1 MDELD
6 PLHKVELAMLRAEY
20 QKRYQTMVAY
30 LKEQIGEGTEYRNAV
45 ARVVISPNGAYYEL
59 NDLPEEFMGVAGDE
73 VTYRF
78 VAPAEAAVLLARAV
92 EAIACVNSENTRHM
106 SLFVLYSRRGLVDRK
121 NCYIYDF
128 RVEEDVLHPA
138 PQILG
143 AFRPDALPLFYKI
156 KIDADFAP
164 EVLDMPRGAVF
175 CLANVGDRH
184 LLVLIP
190 YSGEQVVDLNEVPTT
205 GTIH

>member
-30 LKEQIGEGTEYRNAV
+30 LKDQIGAGDEYRNSV
-45 ARVVISPNGAYYEL
+45 ARVVVSSRGAYYEL
-59 NDLPEEFMGVAGDE
+59 NDLPEEFMGAAGDH

-78 VAPAEAAVLLARAV
+78 VAAEEAESLLTRAIDSTARV
-92 EAIACVNSENTRHM
+92 TQENTRHV
-106 SLFVLYSRRGLVDRK
+106 SLFVLYSRRGVVDRM
-121 NCYIYDF
+121 NCYVYDYSVDQKML
-128 RVEEDVLHPA
+128 RPT

-143 AFRPDALPLFYKI
+143 VVQPDTPALFFKI

-164 EVLDMPRGAVF
+164 ELLGLPRGAVF
-175 CLANVGDRH
+175 CLANIGDRS
-184 LLVLIP
+184 LLVSIP
-190 YSGEQVVDLNEVPTT
+190 FTGDQVIDLNSTPTT